1 MEPAVKNLLN
11 VFQTLSKT
19 FKIVI
24 IGNKCYFVTSIKNA
38 IIKKLTNNKVLKEEQ
53 KLIACNQLIPK
64 KNMLINSKTMLTRM
78 PKDNEI
84 YDLSFSY
91 VLFVILSI
99 IILFLT
105 LTLSSLP
112 NMQSPTYSMIY
123 GNCCSSLSFILFLPA
138 SSQFSVLKHGV

>member
-53 KLIACNQLIPK
+53 KLIACN
-64 KNMLINSKTMLTRM
+64 
-78 PKDNEI
+78 
-84 YDLSFSY
+84 
-91 VLFVILSI
+91 
-99 IILFLT
+99 
-105 LTLSSLP
+105 
-112 NMQSPTYSMIY
+112 
-123 GNCCSSLSFILFLPA
+123 
-138 SSQFSVLKHGV
+138 